1 MAGPDLH
8 WLTVT
13 EASKLLQTRQVSAA
27 EILEDT
33 LEWVKKTDP
42 ITRNF
47 AYLAEKEAREEA
59 SRADEEIGRG
69 NYRGPLH
76 GIPYTVKA
84 LISVAGA
91 PMAWNSKV
99 YANWSPKKDAEV
111 VRRTRE
117 AGGVLLGKV
126 HTHEFAWGVTTPPTR
141 NPWDGRSVTG
151 GSSGGSGSSIAA
163 GQGMGSWGTDCG
175 CSVRNPSALNGCAGM
190 RVTQGRVP
198 ASGVVPLS
206 LTMDTVG
213 PLARTVRD
221 LGLMLNGVA
230 GYDPNDHFSADAPT
244 MDFTAKLGRDI
255 KGMKLGVPNEYFF
268 DHMEPGVKRL
278 VEDGIGQLAKLG
290 MDVREVKFPHVK
302 YTAGTFIGIVVA
314 ESAANHDEWLN
325 ERAAELGIDVRNFTE
340 MGNLLLA
347 KDYIRSNQIRTL
359 IRQDFLDAFRD
370 VDVIVTPTVAATAK
384 PPTDHPIFIN
394 VQYPDGFSEDVIW
407 AYCRFTMPMSLAS
420 TPCCIVPCG
429 FSDDGMPTA
438 LQIAA
443 KPYDEATALQVG
455 FAYEQSTDWHTKR
468 PSIGQ

>member
-1 MAGPDLH
+1 MSDQELH
-8 WLTVT
+8 WLTIT
-13 EASKLLQTRQVSAA
+13 QASQLLRNRQISAG
-27 EILEDT
+27 EILEQT
-33 LEWVKKTDP
+33 LEWISKTDP
-42 ITRNF
+42 VLHNF

-59 SRADEEIGRG
+59 KRVDQEISRG

-91 PMAWNSKV
+91 PMAWNSQL
-99 YANWSPKKDAEV
+99 YPNWSPKSDAEV
-111 VRRTRE
+111 VRRMRK
-117 AGGVLLGKV
+117 AGAVLLGKV

-141 NPWDGRSVTG
+141 NPWDRSSVTG

-163 GQGMGSWGTDCG
+163 GQGMASWGTDCG

-198 ASGVVPLS
+198 SRGVVPLS
-206 LTMDTVG
+206 LSMDTVG
-213 PLARTVRD
+213 PLARSVRD
-221 LGLMLNGVA
+221 LGLMLNAVA
-230 GYDPNDHFSADAPT
+230 GYDADDHFSVDAPVP
-244 MDFTAKLGRDI
+244 DFTARLGRDVT
-255 KGMKLGVPNEYFF
+255 KMKVGVPTEYFF
-268 DHMEPGVKRL
+268 DHMETGVRNL
-278 VEDGIGQLAKLG
+278 VEEGIRQLQRLG
-290 MDVREVKFPHVK
+290 MEVREIKFPHVK

-347 KDYIRSNQIRTL
+347 KDYVRCNQIRSL

-384 PPTDHPIFIN
+384 PPKDHPIFIN
-394 VQYPDGFSEDVIW
+394 VQYPDGYSEDVIW

-420 TPCCIVPCG
+420 APCCIVPCG
-429 FSDDGMPTA
+429 FSDGMPTA
-438 LQIAA
+438 MQVVA
-443 KPYDEATALQVG
+443 KPYDEAVALQVG
-455 FAYEQSTDWHTKR
+455 YAYEQSTDWHRHR
-468 PSIGQ
+468 PALGV